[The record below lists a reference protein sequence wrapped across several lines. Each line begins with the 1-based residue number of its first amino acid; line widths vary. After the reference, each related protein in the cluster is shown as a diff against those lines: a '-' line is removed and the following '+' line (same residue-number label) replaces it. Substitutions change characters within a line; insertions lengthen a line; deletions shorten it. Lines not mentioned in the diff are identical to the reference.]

1 MREKQNMNFPG
12 CNVDLPVLTDEDEKD
27 ILEFGLKWG
36 IDIVAASFIWK
47 AADVAYIR
55 ELLGP
60 KGSHVKIIAKIE
72 N

>member
-1 MREKQNMNFPG
+1 MNFPG